1 MFLPWSLI
9 TGRPKT
15 AKNTPSESKQRKPLR
30 RPQMKVEALEDRV
43 VPANYF
49 VDAAFAGASTGSLVS
64 PFKTIQDALKA
75 ANANPGADNVFVYGN
90 NSTNPA
96 VAAYVWERDGDA
108 NLDGQLDGNLDVG
121 TDASNP
127 VNLFMRASVRNVASA
142 DGSGGAAANLIVKMR
157 DNIVDVRDNSQL
169 RLEGTN
175 DAARVIFTSVFDD
188 SVGGDSLGDGD
199 TNSAQRTDWGGIRY
213 RAEAID
219 QGATSAT
226 GSLINFA
233 DIRYT
238 GATVFDETVGFNT
251 EFGSIRM
258 EANSLNPGNV
268 RSAQVRVWNT
278 VFQHGG
284 RAIDVNINALGRGGK
299 ASSLITGPDL
309 GAATA
314 QGLRFVDNSING
326 AFIFIPADTFT
337 GFLQQLYVNS
347 TLDDVGV
354 PYVVT
359 SRFVIGSA
367 RTTPGVGIP
376 QGQVTLT
383 FNEGIVFK
391 SQNTGLDGIDF
402 GEVNDATYGTI
413 RVNGSVN
420 RPVLFTSLSDDGLV
434 ANTDLAALYNNGSAD
449 TNNDGNATSATPGD
463 WGGIRIAQGNIDHA
477 TVRFGGGFA
486 QVNGT
491 FVNWPAIRVFAR
503 DLTPAGLNVQQVRI
517 SNTEITS
524 TYSQLDATNPSFFA
538 DSPAIDLFSRD
549 DGDTRFAGPN
559 APITRTG
566 DVQVMDNYIHDNI
579 DSKAIQAHPL
589 YFHDSR
595 NTSGGY
601 GVFFRRNI
609 LQNNAVNGVFVDFIL
624 DLARGID
631 QNLPSAGG
639 AWDDTDIVTVFEGQA
654 LIVKPDQYFAMMS
667 RRTVVPDSS
676 SGGYLQKF
684 TDANTFISSLVMR
697 MPGNNPTNLTQPL
710 NIPLQRGPLSVNS
723 GLVDSGLFYYQ
734 TNFDSTSRNV
744 TNNNGALQR
753 GEEWRDW
760 GVNFVYA
767 GEAGNINDPL
777 RPFRTVTDPS
787 NPAGLMLQTDALDGD
802 GSYEMVFPNGVSTV
816 GFWIVNNQS
825 NSPKNRI
832 ELIGANGQ
840 VIETA
845 PMPTTTANG
854 RTFFGRISRT
864 AIHKVR
870 IIDEAGD
877 STAAAS
883 NFGGNFNVAIPDNG
897 TNAEALIN
905 VGPSFNISDVR
916 VNLSITHARAS
927 DLTLELVAP
936 DGTVVPLAVRTG
948 GTAAGAN
955 YTNTQFSDSFSTP
968 ITAGVAPF
976 SGNFYPVSFDPF
988 SASPTG
994 LSVLNG
1000 KNSAGTWRLRV
1011 RDNAAGATGTIN
1023 NVNITFQGAGLPLN
1037 NPGITG
1043 LTWVEAGE
1051 NLVTKANSATSVIT
1065 AGSIARGFANV
1076 TQDFSG
1082 VITNGFT
1089 PQMFNLANGGN
1100 AQGQFT
1106 FGRNT
1111 QTSFLMNTPTVL
1123 QAGGDT
1129 IIPLDIPATSNF
1141 VASDLTVNLNLNY
1154 AGNNSGLRVRLR
1166 APDGSEIDL
1175 VAQNS
1180 TTGTGGFTNTTFD
1193 DQAQPNLGS
1202 LNPNTGNPFTAP
1214 YSGTFQS
1221 RSFSQT
1227 ILTSPTTVTPFGLG
1241 FYRGK
1246 NVSGTWALVVTRSD
1260 AAAGTVNNFRLSF
1273 RAPTQGWGSTLRI
1286 LGQGANPVL
1295 MTGIDD
1301 DTTGA
1306 GPIGN
1311 VVLDTANDGPTAAS
1325 GGQWQGIQILAGVN
1339 TSVSEV
1345 VSQNPNG
1352 TLNRRYSD
1360 FNPYTR
1366 FDEGLFYP
1374 GVSNPTNVLL
1384 STQDRLQ
1391 TSLAANNAGTTVQGR
1406 APFDSFTTAN
1416 LQDGTLVEFA
1426 EIRFAT
1432 IGIDQRAYP
1441 KNKLTIDG
1449 NEFEQNAQP
1458 NGSVAGGAE
1467 IIQPVPAFQIN
1478 QFDQVRFGT
1487 QDGTYTVAGRLGGS
1501 GDGQFTDDVDWY
1513 ELPSNTPEGRNLQ
1526 LYVDVEL
1533 GRRTAGTDEP
1543 NNRPVSIA
1551 VFNHQFQL
1559 IYWSGLGGGTGY
1571 SDNVGLSGNTLGP
1584 IQIQNTDV
1592 PYTADNPQRDAKY
1605 IAVMPADRVP
1615 RSFIPTT
1622 ANPAGLQPDQTFY
1635 VMNPFQSDRM
1645 TANASADGGALT
1657 LLNQQGAIQ
1666 VVTNDS
1672 IWDPPGASGTT
1683 IGGYEMNLRFTG
1695 FERHL
1700 NPQQPADGQ
1709 VLIRSNTI
1717 LNSSGDG
1724 IRLSDVRMTM
1734 SNTALG
1740 ATMPLQAARF
1750 NSFAVNQSTNSNN
1763 NPYSNVDIN
1772 NVNPSLS
1779 APANF
1784 VPGPTIQNN
1793 LIINNGGNGISLSED
1808 RNTNAISQ
1816 GNRLTPTAFTQ
1827 ISNNTIDSNEGVGIQ
1842 LTTRGGPSVQNNI
1855 VSRNGVGLNIV
1866 DGYDINNLTP
1876 PVTPVVSYNIFYANT
1891 VSTAGHPFNGTQN
1904 IIGNGAAADPQY
1916 IDPNTLDYRVRLA
1929 SPAVDSAVS
1938 DLQDRLRST
1947 RFPQEP
1953 TRAPNLDLRGRS
1965 RIDNPSR
1972 PNVGSGAFPF
1982 YDRGALETNELSLRV
1997 IGLSV
2002 LADNNILGAPIS
2014 SLNIVFS
2021 GRVDLATFT
2030 SSSVSL
2036 RIGTPT
2042 GVAVPINF
2050 TLLQNTYDK
2059 NSDTHTFTLPLFNAL
2074 NDGTYWLVMNGTT
2087 TGVGVRDIAGQL
2099 LDGEFPAPYNLPS
2112 GNGAAGGTFQYPF
2125 TIRTGAISGNVWRND
2140 NGNGTIDAGEP
2151 GINAVTVRLNGPGD
2165 DGVLFTGDDVV
2176 IATQVTT
2183 ASGAYNFSNVASGR
2197 YYINVVQSS
2206 LPANYRLNTPPADKV
2221 VNLGIGGIRSNVNF
2235 GYWLDSGNATVTGNI
2250 FSDLNGDG
2258 NFNPGEPAV
2267 VPSGGVTV
2275 TLTSGGADF
2284 DLSTAADNV
2293 VYTAITTPSGTYSF
2307 IGLPSNRIFGNNYRL
2322 DVDESTIPTSFVRTS
2337 PLIVPVTF
2345 FLTPGGSRV
2354 QNYGYQE
2361 KQATIN
2367 GTVFNDADG
2376 SGSLNGGEVGIV
2388 NVTVSLLGAGID
2400 GLFGTADDLPTQTT
2414 ATNAAGV
2421 YSFNPLTAGTYRV
2434 VVDSASPVLN
2444 NFFLTTGNSTQDLV
2458 LASGNGTTTAANVGY
2473 RQDPLSNVIQGLV
2486 FNDLDGDG
2494 QYDLGVEPGIGGVP
2508 VQLRWAGRNNIV
2520 GDSDDQL
2527 YSVVTNGAGAYTASG
2542 LPIGNF
2548 YVSPIQVTPGPLDG
2562 FGLSGPASIPS
2573 LITLGF
2579 GQSYLGGDLSFFG
2592 YVPVNSSISGVVF
2605 DDLNGNGSIDPGET
2619 GRFGGTRVYIDANNN
2634 GIYDLGERNAVSN
2647 NGSGTYTIGSL
2658 AANAGYRLRIDTL
2671 TSPVALPA
2679 GYVPTVSE
2687 QIVGVGP
2694 SQNVVGVDFGV
2705 QQRNAVITGRVFID
2719 LNSNG
2724 IFDPGEV
2731 GSPNQTVDLTITSDP
2746 NNIIIA
2752 SATTGS
2758 DGTFNFSGLAA
2769 NGYTVT
2775 TSVPVGGTVGAPG
2788 NPQSVVLAAGA
2799 GAALNFPVQFT
2810 GGGQTSGVWY
2820 FTFAG
2825 VNNVLTNS
2833 DGSQLVV
2840 SDTDIVR
2847 LTATDASNYRYSVFF
2862 RGSSFGLSSGT
2873 NEGID
2878 AFTFTNSGQIIIS
2891 TRGTHS
2897 VNTTFSSPGVG
2908 SGTAISGF
2916 GEDLIRFTPSA
2927 PNAGNGIQGGTW
2939 SRFFDGSRVGLSGS
2953 SENVDAV
2960 SIIYNAAGTAIDR
2973 ILLST
2978 TGTALVTGGISANP
2992 QDVLAFKPTT
3002 QTSLG
3007 AATAGTYNRFFVGTS
3022 EGLTNPTLHNVD
3034 ALFYQRDPVSPY
3046 SKPKLFIS
3054 TTGNFTVSGSG
3065 SNNDIAQFDATGG
3078 GPTGQ
3083 LAGDFAAAV
3092 ALRGSSFGQGT
3103 ANTTGFWQGTTTSDP
3118 NPFGTGTGTGTG
3130 ASIGLSFASA
3140 FSSASSFVADS
3151 SAQVALALP
3160 AAAST
3165 AAKAAVT
3172 TSISSKTAQAVSTS
3186 NNAGKVV
3193 AEQADSFFANS
3204 KRTRSSA
3211 VASLAKNLLARFK

>member
-30 RPQMKVEALEDRV
+30 RPQMKIEALEDRV

-49 VDAAFAGASTGSLVS
+49 VDASFAGASTGSLVS
-64 PFKTIQDALKA
+64 PFKTIQDALNA
-75 ANANPGADNVFVYGN
+75 ANANPGSDNVFVYGN
-90 NSTNPA
+90 NSTDPA
-96 VAAYVWERDGDA
+96 TASYVWERDGDA
-108 NLDGQLDGNLDVG
+108 NGDFLLDGNLDVG

-251 EFGSIRM
+251 EFGSVRM
-258 EANSLNPGNV
+258 EANSTNPSNV

-278 VFQHGG
+278 TFQHGG
-284 RAIDVNINALGRGGK
+284 RALDVNINALGRGGK

-314 QGLRFVDNSING
+314 QGLRFVDNTING

-354 PYVVT
+354 PYVIT

-367 RTTPGVGIP
+367 RTTPGLAIP
-376 QGQVTLT
+376 QGTVTLT

-420 RPVLFTSLSDDGLV
+420 RPVLFTSLSDDDLV

-517 SNTEITS
+517 SNTEVTN
-524 TYSQLDATNPSFFA
+524 TFSQLDATNPSFFA

-549 DGDTRFAGPN
+549 DGDTRFAGPFS
-559 APITRTG
+559 PITRTG
-566 DVQVMDNYIHDNI
+566 DVQVMDNNIHDNAG
-579 DSKAIQAHPL
+579 KAIQAHPL

-601 GVFFRRNI
+601 GVYFRRNI
-609 LQNNAVNGVFVDFIL
+609 LQNNSVNGVFVDFIL

-639 AWDDTDIVTVFEGQA
+639 VWDDTDIVTVFEGQA

-684 TDANTFISSLVMR
+684 TDASTFISSLVLR
-697 MPGNNPTNLTQPL
+697 LPGNNPTNLTQPL
-710 NIPLQRGPLSVNS
+710 NIPLQRGPLAVNT

-744 TNNNGALQR
+744 TNSNGTLQR

-787 NPAGLMLQTDALDGD
+787 NPAGVMLQTDTLDGD
-802 GSYEMVFPNGVSTV
+802 GSYEMVFPNGVSSV

-825 NSPKNRI
+825 NSPTNRI

-845 PMPTTTANG
+845 PMPTTAANG

-864 AIHKVR
+864 AIYKVR

-883 NFGGNFNVAIPDNG
+883 NFGGAFNVAIPDNG

-905 VGPSFNISDVR
+905 VGSSFNISDVR
-916 VNLSITHARAS
+916 VNLTITHARAS

-936 DGTVVPLAVRTG
+936 DGTVVSLASRTG

-988 SASPTG
+988 SANPTG

-1011 RDNAAGATGTIN
+1011 RDNATGSTGTIN
-1023 NVNITFQGAGLPLN
+1023 NFNITFQGAGLPLN

-1065 AGSIARGFANV
+1065 AGSIARGFAGV

-1082 VITNGFT
+1082 VITDGFT
-1089 PQMFNLANGGN
+1089 PQMYNVANGAN

-1111 QTSFLMNTPTVL
+1111 QTSFQMSTPTVL
-1123 QAGGDT
+1123 QPGGDT

-1154 AGNNSGLRVRLR
+1154 AGNNSALRIRLR
-1166 APDGSEIDL
+1166 APDGTEIDL
-1175 VAQNS
+1175 VSQNS

-1193 DQAQPNLGS
+1193 DLSQPALNS
-1202 LNPNTGNPFTAP
+1202 INPNTGVAFTAP
-1214 YSGTFQS
+1214 YTGTFQS

-1227 ILTSPTTVTPFGLG
+1227 VLTAPTTTTPFGLG
-1241 FYRGK
+1241 FYKGK

-1273 RAPTQGWGSTLRI
+1273 RAPVQGWGSTLRI

-1301 DTTGA
+1301 DTAGA

-1325 GGQWQGIQILAGVN
+1325 GGQWRGVQILAGVN

-1360 FNPYTR
+1360 LNPYTR
-1366 FDEGLFYP
+1366 WDEGLYYP
-1374 GVSNPTNVLL
+1374 GINNPNNVLL

-1391 TSLAANNAGTTVQGR
+1391 TSLAANNAGTTTAGR

-1432 IGIDQRAYP
+1432 TGIDQRAYP

-1449 NEFEQNAQP
+1449 NEFEQNAAP
-1458 NGSVAGGAE
+1458 NGSVPGGAE

-1487 QDGTYTVAGRLGGS
+1487 QDGTYTVGGRLGGS
-1501 GDGQFTDDVDWY
+1501 GDGPATDDVDWY
-1513 ELPSNTPEGRNLQ
+1513 ELPSNTPEGRTLQ

-1533 GRRTAGTDEP
+1533 GRRVAGVDEP

-1551 VFNHQFQL
+1551 VFNHEFQL
-1559 IYWSGLGGGTGY
+1559 LYWSGLGGGTGY
-1571 SDNVGLSGNTLGP
+1571 ADNVGLSGNTLGP
-1584 IQIQNTDV
+1584 IVIQNTDV
-1592 PYTADNPQRDAKY
+1592 PYTQDNGFQRDAKY

-1622 ANPAGLQPDQTFY
+1622 ASPAGLQPDQTTY

-1645 TANASADGGALT
+1645 STSASADGGALF
-1657 LLNQQGAIQ
+1657 LLNQQGTIQ
-1666 VVTNDS
+1666 VVTGDS
-1672 IWDPPGASGTT
+1672 IWDPSGPSGTT
-1683 IGGYEMNLRFTG
+1683 IGGYEMNLRFSG

-1709 VLIRSNTI
+1709 ILIRSNTI

-1724 IRLSDVRMTM
+1724 ISLSDVRMTM

-1750 NSFAVNQSTNSNN
+1750 NSFAINQSTNSTN
-1763 NPYSNVDIN
+1763 NPYSNLDIN

-1793 LIINNGGNGISLSED
+1793 LIINNGGNGITLRED
-1808 RNTNAISQ
+1808 RSTNAISQ

-1827 ISNNTIDSNEGVGIQ
+1827 ISNNTIDNNNGAGIQ
-1842 LTTRGGPSVQNNI
+1842 LITRGGPTVQNNI
-1855 VSRNGVGLNIV
+1855 VSNNTVGLNIV

-1876 PVTPVVSYNIFYANT
+1876 AVTPVVSYNIFFANN
-1891 VSTAGHPFNGTQN
+1891 TATSGNPYNGTQN
-1904 IIGNGAAADPQY
+1904 IIGNGTAADPQY

-1938 DLQDRLRST
+1938 DLQDRLRNT

-1953 TRAPNLDLRGRS
+1953 TRAPNIDLRGRS

-2014 SLNIVFS
+2014 SINIVFS
-2021 GRVDLATFT
+2021 GRVDLTTFT

-2036 RIGTPT
+2036 RIGTAT
-2042 GVAVPINF
+2042 GTVVPINF
-2050 TLLQNTYDK
+2050 ALMQNTYDK
-2059 NSDTHTFTLPLFNAL
+2059 NSDTHTFTLPLFNQL
-2074 NDGTYWLVMNGTT
+2074 NDGTYVLVMNGTT
-2087 TGVGVRDIAGQL
+2087 TGVGVKDIAGQL

-2140 NGNGTIDAGEP
+2140 NGNGTIDSGEP
-2151 GINAVTVRLNGPGD
+2151 GIGSVTVRLNGPGD

-2176 IATQVTT
+2176 LATQVTT
-2183 ASGAYNFSNVASGR
+2183 TAGAYNFSNVASGR
-2197 YYINVVQSS
+2197 YYVNVVQSS
-2206 LPANYRLNTPPADKV
+2206 LPLNYRLNTPPADKV

-2250 FSDLNGDG
+2250 FSDLNGNG
-2258 NFNPGEPAV
+2258 IFNPGEPAV

-2307 IGLPSNRIFGNNYRL
+2307 IGVTNNQIFGNNYRL

-2345 FLTPGGSRV
+2345 FLLPGGSRV

-2361 KQATIN
+2361 KQAVID

-2376 SGSLNGGEVGIV
+2376 SGTLNGGEVGIF
-2388 NVTVSLLGAGID
+2388 NVTVRLLGAGID

-2414 ATNAAGV
+2414 TTDAGGL
-2421 YSFNPLTAGTYRV
+2421 YSFAPLTAGTYRV

-2444 NFFLTTGNSTQDLV
+2444 NYFLTTGNSTQDLT

-2473 RQDPLSNVIQGLV
+2473 RLDPFTNQITGLV
-2486 FNDLDGDG
+2486 FNDLNGNAV
-2494 QYDLGVEPGIGGVP
+2494 YDLGEPGFGGVN
-2508 VQLRWAGRNNIV
+2508 VQLRWAGRNNVI
-2520 GDSDDQL
+2520 GDSDDQV
-2527 YSVVTNGAGAYTASG
+2527 YNVVTDGAGAYTATN
-2542 LPIGNF
+2542 LPIGTF
-2548 YVSPIQVTPGPLDG
+2548 YVTPTTGVPAG
-2562 FGLSGPASIPS
+2562 FGPTGPATIPS
-2573 LITLGF
+2573 IITLGY
-2579 GQSYLGGDLSFFG
+2579 GQNYPGGSLSFFG
-2592 YVPVNSSISGVVF
+2592 YQPANSSINGVVF
-2605 DDLNGNGSIDPGET
+2605 NDLNGDGVLDIGET
-2619 GRFGGTRVYIDANNN
+2619 GRFGGTRVYIDSNSNN
-2634 GIYDLGERNAVSN
+2634 IYDLGEQNAISN
-2647 NGSGTYTIGSL
+2647 AGTGAYTISNL
-2658 AANAGYRLRIDTL
+2658 SANAGYRVRIDTL

-2679 GYVPTVSE
+2679 GFVPSTGTI
-2687 QIVGVGP
+2687 IVPVGP
-2694 SQNVVGVDFGV
+2694 SQVVTSVDFGV
-2705 QQRNAVITGRVFID
+2705 QQRNAQVLGRVFID
-2719 LNSNG
+2719 LNNNG
-2724 IFDPGEV
+2724 IFDAGEV
-2731 GSPNQTVDLTITSDP
+2731 GSPNQTITLTFTGSP
-2746 NNIIIA
+2746 TPSNFA
-2752 SATTGS
+2752 TTQFATTGS
-2758 DGTFNFSGLAA
+2758 DGTYSFNGLPA
-2769 NGYTVT
+2769 GSYSVSTTVPT
-2775 TSVPVGGTVGAPG
+2775 GGTIGSPG
-2788 NPQSVVLAAGA
+2788 NPQAVNLSAGA
-2799 GAALNFPVQFT
+2799 SGVLNFPVQFP

-2847 LTATDASNYRYSVFF
+2847 LTATDASTYNYSVFF

-2916 GEDLIRFTPSA
+2916 GEDLLRFTPSA
-2927 PNAGNGIQGGTW
+2927 PNAGFGIQGGTW
-2939 SRFFDGSRVGLSGS
+2939 SRFFDGSRVGLSGA

-2978 TGTALVTGGISANP
+2978 TGTALVSGGISANP

-3002 QTSLG
+3002 QSSLG
-3007 AATAGTYNRFFVGTS
+3007 ASTAGTYNKFFIGTS

-3054 TTGNFTVSGSG
+3054 TSGNFTVSGG
-3065 SNNDIAQFDATGG
+3065 GANNDIAQFDATSG

-3083 LAGDFAAAV
+3083 LAGDFAATV

-3103 ANTTGFWQGTTTSDP
+3103 ANTTGFWQGTTVSDP
-3118 NPFGTGTGTGTG
+3118 NPFVVVVPGPLTVG
-3130 ASIGLSFASA
+3130 SASA
-3140 FSSASSFVADS
+3140 SASSYVADS

-3160 AAAST
+3160 ATTSTST
-3165 AAKAAVT
+3165 AAKAVA